1 MEIKGFV
8 DVSLVD
14 WDGRVSSVIF
24 LPRCNLRCP
33 YCYNSTL
40 VLHPGELP
48 TVPFKEIE
56 DYLKQHRDWIDG
68 VVITGGEPTVHEGL
82 LNLCSKIKGMGFLVK
97 LDTNGTN
104 PGMVKALIEKGM
116 VDYVALDVKAPLKE
130 EKYSVASGINAKILL
145 GKIRETVKTLLDC
158 KVESEFRTTLVP
170 TLHEKADVEEICK
183 EIRGC
188 QKYVIQNFKGGVE
201 TINPNFKGLKP
212 FTDREMKAFL
222 TLAKKFVPNTILRGA
237 PTLSSQMER

>member
-14 WDGRVSSVIF
+14 WDGRVASVLF

-40 VLHPGELP
+40 VLHPEDLP
-48 TVPFKEIE
+48 TVPFKEIG

-68 VVITGGEPTVHEGL
+68 VVITGGEPTVHGDL
-82 LNLCSKIKGMGFLVK
+82 PNLCSKLKDIGFLVK

-104 PGMVKALIEKGM
+104 PSMVRTLIEKGM
-116 VDYVALDVKAPLKE
+116 VDYIALDVKAPLKE
-130 EKYSVASGINAKILL
+130 EKYPAVSGVDTKILL
-145 GKIRETVKTLLDC
+145 EKIRETVETLLDS
-158 KVESEFRTTLVP
+158 KVEYEFRTTLVP
-170 TLHEKADVEEICK
+170 TLHEKADVEEICM

-212 FTDREMKAFL
+212 FTDREMEAFL
-222 TLAKKFVPNTILRGA
+222 MLARKYVPDTILRG
-237 PTLSSQMER
+237 R